1 MRRPI
6 GGGREAAL
14 FAFGGQKE
22 GRNTMD
28 RTLKIALADDD
39 SRLQTFFAHLMKM
52 LGHQIAV
59 QAGNG
64 EELVA
69 GCLQESPELI
79 ITDMQMPV
87 MTGLDA
93 IDRIWDRQWIP
104 AILVSGVPE
113 SQLFAARPPALRPLY
128 LAKPVQLRDLT
139 AAIERATLP
148 LHRQTSPSGM
158 KQPRFTT
165 VRHAAGS
172 SQRHLDGAG
181 STDPA
186 AYRAAINSSAG
197 PISAEPS

>member
-1 MRRPI
+1 
-6 GGGREAAL
+6 
-14 FAFGGQKE
+14 
-22 GRNTMD
+22 MD

-39 SRLQTFFAHLMKM
+39 SRLQTFLAHLLQM
-52 LGHQIAV
+52 LGHQVAI

-69 GCLQESPELI
+69 RCLRESPELI
-79 ITDMQMPV
+79 ITDMQMPL

-93 IDRIWDRQWIP
+93 IDRIWDRQWVP

-139 AAIERATLP
+139 AAIQRAILP
-148 LHRQTSPSGM
+148 PHRQTSPSGV
-158 KQPRFTT
+158 KQPRFAT

-172 SQRHLDGAG
+172 SQRHLGRAG
-181 STDPA
+181 SADPA
-186 AYRAAINSSAG
+186 AYRAAINSSPG
-197 PISAEPS
+197 PISTEPS